1 MPRAS
6 SPSLPSSVAAPPT
19 PLSPSTIGADRVSV
33 LIVDDSREFQQ
44 LIEAALRDHNAR
56 IRFADDG
63 ESAIELCR
71 NDPPDLVILD
81 LGLPDI
87 DGLEVCRRLRKFSD
101 AYVLMLTARDDEVDM
116 LIGLAVGADN
126 YMTKPFS
133 PRELQAR
140 VQALLRRPRSPA
152 AAVQPNML
160 TIQDLSLDLQAREVT
175 RDGREIKL
183 TRIEFDLLATLASN
197 PSMVFER
204 KLLFEQVWG
213 AEVFGDTHVVD
224 VHIANLR
231 KKIDTSDQR
240 HIKTVR
246 GIGYRLAA

>member
-1 MPRAS
+1 MVS
-6 SPSLPSSVAAPPT
+6 
-19 PLSPSTIGADRVSV
+19 ADRVSV

-44 LIEAALRDHNAR
+44 LIEAALRNHNAR

-63 ESAIELCR
+63 ESAIEGCR
-71 NDPPDLVILD
+71 LDPPDLVILD

-87 DGLEVCRRLRKFSD
+87 DGVEVCRRLREFSD
-101 AYVLMLTARDDEVDM
+101 AYVLMLTARDEELDM

-140 VQALLRRPRSPA
+140 VQALLRRPRSPIA
-152 AAVQPNML
+152 SASPNTL
-160 TIQDLSLDLQAREVT
+160 TIQGLSLDLQAREVT
-175 RDGREIKL
+175 RNGMEIDL

-204 KLLFEQVWG
+204 AILFEQVWG
-213 AEVFGDTHVVD
+213 AEVFSNTHVVD

-231 KKIDTSDQR
+231 KKIDTAEQR

-246 GIGYRLAA
+246 GVGYRLAA